1 MIDFVGAGSGAADL
15 ITVRGMRLLEQADVI
30 IYAGSLVNPAL
41 LDYAKEDCKIYNSA
55 TMTLEEVLEVMYA
68 AEEEGK
74 RTVRLHT
81 GDPCLY
87 GAIREQMD
95 ELDEHEISYTYTPG
109 VSSFCGAASA
119 LKAEYTLPTV
129 SQSVIITRM
138 EGRTPVPE
146 GEAMRKMASHGCS
159 MVIFLSA
166 SLLDK
171 LQEELLAG
179 GAYTEDTPA
188 ALVYKATWPEE
199 RVAHCTVSTIAQTA
213 RENNMTKT
221 TLVCVGGFLNSTYE
235 RSKLYDPTF
244 TTEFR
249 QATKSS
255 HAEDAN

>member
-1 MIDFVGAGSGAADL
+1 MIHFVGAGSGAADL
-15 ITVRGMRLLEQADVI
+15 ITVRGADMLRTADVI

-41 LDYAKEDCKIYNSA
+41 LEYAKPECAIYNSA

-68 AEEEGK
+68 AESEGK
-74 RTVRLHT
+74 TTVRLHT

-95 ELDEHEISYTYTPG
+95 ELDAHGIPYDYTPG

-138 EGRTPVPE
+138 GGRTPVPE
-146 GEAMRKMASHGCS
+146 GEKMRLMASHGCS
-159 MVIFLSA
+159 MVIFLSTG
-166 SLLDK
+166 LLEQ
-171 LQEELLAG
+171 LQEELIAG
-179 GAYTEDTPA
+179 GAYTADSPA
-188 ALVYKATWPEE
+188 ALVYKATWPDEK
-199 RVAHCTVSTIAQTA
+199 VFHCTIGTLAQTA
-213 RENNMTKT
+213 KENNITKT
-221 TLVCVGGFLNSTYE
+221 ALVTVGGFLNSTYE

-249 QATKSS
+249 AATKSS
-255 HAEDAN
+255 HAE